1 MHGVVNLKCQMVIM
15 IKRKFL
21 RKEELFL
28 MFKKGKKMIK
38 KINVTCEKCKENF
51 IFTTE
56 SSVVDKVLDEG
67 HYICFTCEDEK
78 SEDTKND

>member
-1 MHGVVNLKCQMVIM
+1 MITSFESLTERRLIFQDKVIHYT
-15 IKRKFL
+15 FT
-21 RKEELFL
+21 EER
-28 MFKKGKKMIK
+28 GHEKMIK

-56 SSVVDKVLDEG
+56 SSIVDKVLDEG
-67 HYICFTCEDEK
+67 NYICFTCEDEK

>member
-1 MHGVVNLKCQMVIM
+1 MAW
-15 IKRKFL
+15 RT
-21 RKEELFL
+21 R
-28 MFKKGKKMIK
+28 KMIK

-51 IFTTE
+51 IFTTD

>member
-1 MHGVVNLKCQMVIM
+1 MAW
-15 IKRKFL
+15 RT
-21 RKEELFL
+21 R
-28 MFKKGKKMIK
+28 KMIK

-56 SSVVDKVLDEG
+56 SSIVDKVLDKG

>member
-1 MHGVVNLKCQMVIM
+1 
-15 IKRKFL
+15 
-21 RKEELFL
+21 
-28 MFKKGKKMIK
+28 MIK

-56 SSVVDKVLDEG
+56 SSIVDKVLYEG

>member
-1 MHGVVNLKCQMVIM
+1 
-15 IKRKFL
+15 
-21 RKEELFL
+21 
-28 MFKKGKKMIK
+28 MIK

-67 HYICFTCEDEK
+67 HYICFTCEDKK